1 VQRDRDMHPVQLHR
15 LDSAAT
21 VPNEQSMGAPQEGL
35 VQLMLLIRFGPDAS
49 DPSFSVLPATISTMT
64 PWGKGPLFGDT
75 LAGRTSA
82 KPTMDRD
89 GTIHNCQR
97 RASPQLLAPIV
108 QRSNLS
114 LWRCRWRLLCIKE

>member
-1 VQRDRDMHPVQLHR
+1 
-15 LDSAAT
+15 
-21 VPNEQSMGAPQEGL
+21 
-35 VQLMLLIRFGPDAS
+35 
-49 DPSFSVLPATISTMT
+49 MT

-114 LWRCRWRLLCIKE
+114 LCSVGGARQHRRSLALWCFLSRCPNAL